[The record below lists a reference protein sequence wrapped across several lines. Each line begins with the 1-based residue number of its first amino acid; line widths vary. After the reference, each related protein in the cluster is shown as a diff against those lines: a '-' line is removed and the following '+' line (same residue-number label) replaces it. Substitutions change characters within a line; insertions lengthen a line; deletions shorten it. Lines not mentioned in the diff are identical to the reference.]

1 MHRAVHF
8 PVVALQQQ
16 TATWIQVVALIL
28 HQHAMDLQKTAIA
41 QACMY
46 EVVQGA
52 RARIHWLHHRYNC
65 RHRARRHTIHAP
77 VPRAILAIVN
87 QPIGPAMAVHKPA
100 RSKIVI
106 ATVNV
111 YPPQNVDAMPDTMA
125 MVSHVHGVPRARHRP
140 GPPASLDA
148 VSRPGQVDR
157 IPQDRTGTHP
167 SVVINHQH

>member
-1 MHRAVHF
+1 MHIPIAKSGSRGDTTGIRVKDHGVISIYDFSNF
-8 PVVALQQQ
+8 P
-16 TATWIQVVALIL
+16 TT
-28 HQHAMDLQKTAIA
+28 KTLVFFCFSPNAH
-41 QACMY
+41 
-46 EVVQGA
+46 V
-52 RARIHWLHHRYNC
+52 RYNC

-100 RSKIVI
+100 RSEIVI

-111 YPPQNVDAMPDTMA
+111 YPPQNVDAVPDTMA
-125 MVSHVHGVPRARHRP
+125 MVPHVHGVPRARHRP